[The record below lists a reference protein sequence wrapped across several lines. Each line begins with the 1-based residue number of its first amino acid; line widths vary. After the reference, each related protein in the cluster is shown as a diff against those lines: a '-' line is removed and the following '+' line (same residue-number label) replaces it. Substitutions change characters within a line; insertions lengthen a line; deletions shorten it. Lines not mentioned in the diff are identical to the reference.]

1 MGRGMNS
8 TPGPRREPGAA
19 PPLAH
24 VVLALYPPA
33 WRARYGDETLGYLG
47 ESGAGPRDVA
57 SLLWRVVPAWVW
69 PPAHLHDRPARMRAS
84 LATILMSWSALLVL
98 GAVFDQLTQQQGATP
113 AGHPVIGWSYAIFDV
128 AIVLST
134 LILGAGCLP
143 LWLLMLRR
151 ARRDHSARVI
161 ACLLTPVAA
170 PIGGF
175 LALAVIL
182 RAVSHPNGVGSWW
195 FLIFTLMGFATA
207 GIAAAGPAMA
217 LRIQR
222 PRGPAVRLAAIAAAM
237 ATATIIAAFAA
248 SILAA
253 VGLSLWAHQF
263 AGYHNGILVGT
274 YLAAVTGAG
283 AVAAVSATRGFRA
296 ALAS

>member
-1 MGRGMNS
+1 
-8 TPGPRREPGAA
+8 
-19 PPLAH
+19 
-24 VVLALYPPA
+24 
-33 WRARYGDETLGYLG
+33 
-47 ESGAGPRDVA
+47 
-57 SLLWRVVPAWVW
+57 
-69 PPAHLHDRPARMRAS
+69 MRAS

-98 GAVFDQLTQQQGATP
+98 GAVFDQLTQQQGVTP

-128 AIVLST
+128 AMVLSA

-151 ARRDHSARVI
+151 ARRDHNARVT
-161 ACLLTPVAA
+161 ACLLMPVAA

-175 LALAVIL
+175 AALAVIL
-182 RAVSHPNGVGSWW
+182 GAVNHPNGVGPWS
-195 FLIFTLMGFATA
+195 FLIFTLMGCATA

-217 LRIQR
+217 LRTQP
-222 PRGPAVRLAAIAAAM
+222 PRGPAVRLAAIAAAL

-248 SILAA
+248 SVLAA

-263 AGYHNGILVGT
+263 AGYHNGFLVGT

-283 AVAAVSATRGFRA
+283 AVAVVSATRGFHA
-296 ALAS
+296 ALAG